1 MSWIRIAWRNLLA
14 KPLSTGLSTIL
25 LAFGVGLVSL
35 LMLTER
41 QLDQAFRRNI
51 EDIDLVLGAKG
62 SPLQLILANVYHID
76 APTGNIRLSDARQ
89 VMTHPY
95 IEKAIPLAY
104 GDNFQ
109 RYRIVGTEPSYPAH
123 YGMQLAEGRLWEAP
137 FEATIGAQVARESGL
152 KVGDTFFSAHGLVD
166 ETDVHGD
173 LAFTVVGIF
182 EEGQCVVDQL
192 LLCNIESIWGVHEK
206 PETEPVESSPIADEA
221 ETPTEAPTETSSDTP
236 APSPRAGAMR
246 IGPGGVVMGTVGPQ
260 TGGKDPDGDREI
272 TAVLLKKRNPLA
284 VLTIPNL
291 LKETNMQVALPAIE
305 VNRLT
310 QNFGIGM
317 GTLRA
322 IAWLI
327 IALSFASIFISVYD
341 SLLARRYE
349 LALMRSMGASRGG
362 IYRSLLWEGGLL
374 SVMGAALGLI
384 LSRLGLWVMAQLVAD
399 AFHYNLAGM
408 GLMWGEVYLACGA
421 IFVGLIAAAIPGI
434 SAIRLDISRTLSDG

>member
-14 KPLSTGLSTIL
+14 KPLSTGLSTAL

-41 QLDQAFRRNI
+41 QLDETFRRNI
-51 EDIDLVLGAKG
+51 RDIDLVLGAKG

-76 APTGNIRLSDARQ
+76 APTGNIRLADARK
-89 VMTHPY
+89 VMEHPY
-95 IEKAIPLAY
+95 IEAAIPLAY

-109 RYRIVGTEPSYPAH
+109 RFRIVGTEPSYPAH
-123 YGMQLAEGRLWEAP
+123 YGMELAEGRLWEAP
-137 FEATIGAQVARESGL
+137 FEATIGARVARESGL
-152 KVGDTFFSAHGLVD
+152 RVGDTFFSAHGLVD

-173 LAFTVVGIF
+173 LAFVVVGIF

-192 LLCNIESIWGVHEK
+192 LLCNLESIWAVHGDSPTASTGPGSPADGPGTAAAPDTVRK
-206 PETEPVESSPIADEA
+206 PLP
-221 ETPTEAPTETSSDTP
+221 
-236 APSPRAGAMR
+236 R
-246 IGPGGVVMGTVGPQ
+246 IGPGGVVMGSVGGP
-260 TGGKDPDGDREI
+260 GAEAPNRDGNREI

-284 VLTIPNL
+284 VLTLPNL

-317 GTLRA
+317 GTLRG

-341 SLLARRYE
+341 SLLVRRYE
-349 LALMRSMGASRGG
+349 LALLRTLGASRGG
-362 IYRSLLWEGGLL
+362 IYGSLLWEGGLL
-374 SVMGAALGLI
+374 SGAGAVFGLI
-384 LSRLGLWVMAQLVAD
+384 LSRLGLWVMAQFVEQT
-399 AFHYNLAGM
+399 FHYDLAGM

-421 IFVGLIAAAIPGI
+421 IFVGLLAAAIPGI

>member
-14 KPLSTGLSTIL
+14 KPLSTGLSTAL

-41 QLDQAFRRNI
+41 QLDETFRRNI
-51 EDIDLVLGAKG
+51 RDIDLVLGAKG

-76 APTGNIRLSDARQ
+76 APTGNIRLADARK
-89 VMTHPY
+89 VMEHPY
-95 IEKAIPLAY
+95 IEAAIPLAY

-109 RYRIVGTEPSYPAH
+109 RFRIVGTEPSYPAH
-123 YGMQLAEGRLWEAP
+123 YGMELAEGRLWEAP
-137 FEATIGAQVARESGL
+137 FEATIGARVARESGL
-152 KVGDTFFSAHGLVD
+152 RVGDTFFSAHGLVD

-173 LAFTVVGIF
+173 LAFVVVGIF

-192 LLCNIESIWGVHEK
+192 LLCNLESIWAVHGDSPTASTGPGSPADGPGTAAAPDTVRK
-206 PETEPVESSPIADEA
+206 PLP
-221 ETPTEAPTETSSDTP
+221 
-236 APSPRAGAMR
+236 R
-246 IGPGGVVMGTVGPQ
+246 IGPGGVVMGSVGGP
-260 TGGKDPDGDREI
+260 GAEAPNRDGNREI

-284 VLTIPNL
+284 VLTLPNL

-317 GTLRA
+317 GTLRG

-341 SLLARRYE
+341 SLLVRRYE
-349 LALMRSMGASRGG
+349 LA
-362 IYRSLLWEGGLL
+362 
-374 SVMGAALGLI
+374 
-384 LSRLGLWVMAQLVAD
+384 
-399 AFHYNLAGM
+399 
-408 GLMWGEVYLACGA
+408 
-421 IFVGLIAAAIPGI
+421 
-434 SAIRLDISRTLSDG
+434 